1 MKLIIALSAVESWRK
16 MIKEALLDISKGY
29 VKVFFD
35 DNPVDS
41 IYSVDG
47 ITDDESGMKKSR
59 SKIIIKTRAGGYTKI
74 YANGKWQKKVCV
86 IDYHAE
92 CSNKDGIKV
101 SCEFDKNKT
110 DKNGSV
116 IYDPEK
122 EEIVKEHVVARI

>member
-1 MKLIIALSAVESWRK
+1 MKENGALAIDVVQKLKKEYCVEIRLQRTVFLIPHTTCAINAWKIL
-16 MIKEALLDISKGY
+16 KGLW
-29 VKVFFD
+29 
-35 DNPVDS
+35 
-41 IYSVDG
+41 
-47 ITDDESGMKKSR
+47 EMKKSR

-122 EEIVKEHVVARI
+122 EEIAKEHVVARI